1 MLSTVFQALYF
12 FLPAYVANTCACL
25 FGGGRP
31 VDMGKT
37 FVDGRRILG
46 DGVTVRGSFMGIL
59 SGVVTGFIIGHI
71 ENLESSQMQGKIVL
85 AFLLSFGAIA
95 GDAAGSFIK
104 RRLGLKRGA
113 HAPLLDQLNFVVG
126 GLIFASLV
134 VDIDLETVVVLLV
147 LTPIGHKMV
156 NVTGYQLKLKDVPW

>member
-1 MLSTVFQALYF
+1 
-12 FLPAYVANTCACL
+12 
-25 FGGGRP
+25 
-31 VDMGKT
+31 MGKT
-37 FVDGRRILG
+37 FGDGRRILG

-59 SGVVTGFIIGHI
+59 SGVVAGFFMGYL
-71 ENLESSQMQGKIVL
+71 EDLESSQFQGKILL

-95 GDAAGSFIK
+95 GDAAGSFLK

-113 HAPLLDQLNFVVG
+113 PAPLLDQLNFVIG
-126 GLIFASLV
+126 GLVFASLV
-134 VDIDLETVVVLLV
+134 VDISLETVVILLV